1 MFLRSAHIR
10 HYKSLDDVRVEF
22 TQPITVIVGP
32 NAVGKSNFVDALRF
46 ASEGVPSHIFGHSV
60 SSRGGALRIRQ
71 QGAPAD
77 EPTRI
82 QLMLLE
88 ERMQKF
94 TGCTFSV
101 QHDDRITLQF
111 FEGKLFP
118 LQFRKGLV
126 CDKDIVKITDLSE
139 GGKTAKVNV
148 RIVSDNEIYL
158 TVLQKFRTLDRSG
171 IGHFYMCVRE
181 SFVETFQI
189 RDQKIPADGVAG
201 TDADLAAGRGCFHDL
216 GFPALDQ
223 IDRRF
228 DMTQKDLAFR
238 GELNFFCASDEKNLI
253 QFLFQCFNGLAD
265 SGL

>member
-1 MFLRSAHIR
+1 MSVPCGNQLTLWKLFFG
-10 HYKSLDDVRVEF
+10 LDDKELVGILWYTVVRNKSDAQSDPCEID
-22 TQPITVIVGP
+22 QKIVAAQLDFR
-32 NAVGKSNFVDALRF
+32 N
-46 ASEGVPSHIFGHSV
+46 
-60 SSRGGALRIRQ
+60 Q
-71 QGAPAD
+71 
-77 EPTRI
+77 I

-189 RDQKIPADGVAG
+189 RNQKIPADGVAG

-238 GELNFFCASDEKNLI
+238 GELNFFVLRMKRT
-253 QFLFQCFNGLAD
+253 
-265 SGL
+265 

>member
-1 MFLRSAHIR
+1 MSVPCGNQLTLWKLFFG
-10 HYKSLDDVRVEF
+10 LDDKELVGILWYTVVRNKSDAKSDPCEID
-22 TQPITVIVGP
+22 QKIVAAQLDFR
-32 NAVGKSNFVDALRF
+32 N
-46 ASEGVPSHIFGHSV
+46 
-60 SSRGGALRIRQ
+60 Q
-71 QGAPAD
+71 
-77 EPTRI
+77 I

-158 TVLQKFRTLDRSG
+158 TVFQKFRTLDRSG

-201 TDADLAAGRGCFHDL
+201 TDADLTAGRGCFHDL

-228 DMTQKDLAFR
+228 DMTQKDLTFR